1 MRKLIILRGAQGSGK
16 STFIQEKNLERF
28 TLSSDTIRL
37 MFNAPELTI
46 DYTET
51 IPQFNNKKV
60 WQLLFYALEER
71 MKKGEFTLVD
81 AIHASKED
89 LTTYKKLAEK
99 YRYRLYILDFTNV
112 PQEEVKKRNKNRVN
126 YKIVPEYSIER
137 AYKKFA
143 TEKISKAFIQI
154 KPENFEK
161 ILTKDPK
168 DYNNY
173 QNIHIIGDIHGCYS
187 ALKRYFET
195 NPFQEKDFYIFTG
208 DYFDRGI
215 ENVQTFHYLIELMKQ
230 KNILFLIGNH
240 EDKIYKYACDDDF
253 IMDYDIQN
261 TIKEFESKGI
271 TKANIREFIKA
282 LSQIAYITFQGKNY
296 IITHGGIPY
305 FPKQPLDYYSTNSF
319 MYGIDKYD
327 VDIDKIYN
335 EYMNNQDEKIIQI
348 HGHRNYF
355 KNEMDKYPYS
365 YNVEGDIEHGGYL
378 RILTLKN
385 NGSVSFTSVKNE
397 VYNPNLLEETKIYNL
412 IKDLRNSKYIYEKE
426 LGNNISSFNF
436 TKEAFY
442 NHIWDQMTTKARGIF
457 IDTEKN
463 KIVARSYDKFFQVN
477 ERKETKIE
485 EIENTISYPVTF
497 YVKYNGFLGIL
508 SIVDNELFF
517 ASKSTNTGEYVEYFK
532 TIFYQTFA
540 EKTINKIKE
549 KINKENVT
557 FVFEVIDPINDPHII
572 KYAKPN
578 LILLDIIKNTSEY
591 KKESFEFLQKFAN
604 KNNIQV
610 KEKAYVTK
618 TKEEFTKII
627 NEVNQENYKW
637 NNQYIEGFV
646 MEDSKDFMLKIK
658 LNYYTTWKYLR
669 TKMETALKNQK
680 FKSKEKNALE
690 IKFLNYLKDKYEN
703 KQIDL
708 SKINII
714 EEREDFFK
722 KEE

>member
-60 WQLLFYALEER
+60 WQLLFYLLEER

-187 ALKRYFET
+187 ALKSYFEK

-215 ENVQTFHYLIELMKQ
+215 ENVQTFHYLTEFMKQ
-230 KNILFLIGNH
+230 KNILFLTGNH
-240 EDKIYKYACDDDF
+240 EDKIYKYACNDDF

-271 TKANIREFIKA
+271 TKANMRGFIKA
-282 LSQIAYITFQGKNY
+282 LSQLAYITFRGKTY

-327 VDIDKIYN
+327 VDIDEIYN

-397 VYNPNLLEETKIYNL
+397 VYNPNLLEEMKIYNL

-485 EIENTISYPVTF
+485 ELENTISYPVTF

-572 KYAKPN
+572 KYAKSN

-610 KEKAYVTK
+610 KEKAYVAK

-627 NEVNQENYKW
+627 NEVTLENYKW

-646 MEDSKDFMLKIK
+646 TEDSKDFMLKIK

-690 IKFLNYLKDKYEN
+690 TKFLNYLKDKYEN

>member
-28 TLSSDTIRL
+28 TLSSDNIRL

-60 WQLLFYALEER
+60 WQLLFYVLEER

-89 LTTYKKLAEK
+89 LITYKKLAEK
-99 YRYRLYILDFTNV
+99 YRYRLYILDFTNI
-112 PQEEVKKRNKNRVN
+112 PKEEVKKRNKNRVN
-126 YKIVPEYSIER
+126 YKVVPEYSIDR
-137 AYKKFA
+137 AYKKIA
-143 TEKISKAFIQI
+143 TEEISKAFIQI
-154 KPENFEK
+154 KPENFET
-161 ILTKDPK
+161 ILTKTPK
-168 DYNNY
+168 DYNDY

-187 ALKRYFET
+187 ALKRYFEK

-215 ENVQTFHYLIELMKQ
+215 ENVQTFHYLTELMKQ

-271 TKANIREFIKA
+271 TKANIRGFIKA
-282 LSQIAYITFQGKNY
+282 LSQLAYITFQGKTY

-327 VDIDKIYN
+327 VDIDEIYN

-355 KNEMDKYPYS
+355 KNEMNKYPYS

-385 NGSVSFTSVKNE
+385 NGSVSFISVKNE

-412 IKDLRNSKYIYEKE
+412 IKDLRSSKYIYEKE

-442 NHIWDQMTTKARGIF
+442 NHIWDQMTSKARGMF
-457 IDTEKN
+457 VDTEKN

-477 ERKETKIE
+477 ERKETNLE
-485 EIENTISYPVTF
+485 EVKKTMAYPVTF

-540 EKTINKIKE
+540 EKTINNIKE
-549 KINKENVT
+549 KISKENVT

-572 KYAKPN
+572 KYTKSN

-591 KKESFEFLQKFAN
+591 KKESFESLQNFAN

-610 KEKAYVTK
+610 KEKAYVAK
-618 TKEEFTKII
+618 TKEEFAKII
-627 NEVNQENYKW
+627 NEVTLENYKW

-646 MEDSKDFMLKIK
+646 IEDSKDFMLKIK
-658 LNYYTTWKYLR
+658 SIYYTTWKYLR

-680 FKSKEKNALE
+680 FKSKEKNSLE
-690 IKFLNYLKDKYEN
+690 TKFLNYLKDKYEN

-714 EEREDFFK
+714 EEREDFLK

>member
-60 WQLLFYALEER
+60 WQLLFYLLEER

-195 NPFQEKDFYIFTG
+195 NPFQERDFYIFTG

-271 TKANIREFIKA
+271 TKANIRGFIKA

-327 VDIDKIYN
+327 ADIDKIYN

-610 KEKAYVTK
+610 KEKAYVAK

-646 MEDSKDFMLKIK
+646 TEDSKDFMLKIK

-690 IKFLNYLKDKYEN
+690 TKFLNYLKDKYEN

>member
-60 WQLLFYALEER
+60 WQLLFYLLEER

-195 NPFQEKDFYIFTG
+195 NPFQERDFYIFTG

-271 TKANIREFIKA
+271 TKANIRGFIKA
-282 LSQIAYITFQGKNY
+282 LSQLAYITFQGKTY

-327 VDIDKIYN
+327 ADIDKIYN

-610 KEKAYVTK
+610 KEKAYVAK

-646 MEDSKDFMLKIK
+646 TEDSKDFMLKIK

-690 IKFLNYLKDKYEN
+690 TKFLNYLKDKYEN